1 MLQKLSKTEGRH
13 ANRRLK
19 FINAANIMCKILQ
32 IPCNMKGFL
41 FQMLQV
47 PCRMRGSI
55 STMQVDVA
63 ECWTYYLTIPR
74 KLYCLF
80 LYVNYVFLAFIVL
93 PVFFLGFAKTLRVSW
108 LHGFVGVQRNQSHK
122 RKEITNTAYRPTP
135 KKNNLN
141 SCRWCVSPAT
151 PPPTTTTT
159 APVINN
165 NKKNLLLQQQ
175 LELQL
180 QKLQQ
185 LQLQQE

>member
-41 FQMLQV
+41 FQMLQM

-80 LYVNYVFLAFIVL
+80 LDVNYVFLAFIVL

-122 RKEITNTAYRPTP
+122 RKEITNRPTGLHQ
-135 KKNNLN
+135 KKTI
-141 SCRWCVSPAT
+141 STVAV
-151 PPPTTTTT
+151 
-159 APVINN
+159 VINN
-165 NKKNLLLQQQ
+165 NK
-175 LELQL
+175 
-180 QKLQQ
+180 QKPIITTTTWTTTTKTTATTTATRIMPTQDQ
-185 LQLQQE
+185 